1 MGSNED
7 LYEVPDDRAVMLV
20 RDAMD
25 RTTTDLPPLPDLVAA
40 ARAQGRR
47 RRARARFA
55 IGGAVLTVAALGVA
69 GTVALPL
76 DKSGPRA
83 SGQVNVAAQPAA
95 SPSSPSASSSSSVPL
110 PPVHLEPS
118 PGGGSMADLPPALRA
133 QQENFQN
140 QAVPVLQNLLPATIG
155 TVRRTDLSVN
165 LYQGTKDGKT
175 FTIIFS
181 VRPSGPD
188 TPAESPDCVTEKGQV
203 CKRTTL
209 PGGIEAMSATSPINN
224 GNVSE
229 TRLHFRYGKS
239 TVSLAISPHD
249 ESNTSAPVTN
259 DQLLEVAKAS
269 AFLDLV
275 KAADANPVQKEQ
287 KTVPL
292 G

>member
-1 MGSNED
+1 MGTNED
-7 LYEVPDDRAVMLV
+7 LHEVPDDRAVMLV

-25 RTTTDLPPLPDLVAA
+25 RTTSDLPPLPDLVGA
-40 ARAQGRR
+40 ARTQGRR
-47 RRARARFA
+47 RRTRARFA
-55 IGGAVLTVAALGVA
+55 IGGAVFTVAALGVA
-69 GTVALPL
+69 GAVALPA
-76 DKSGPRA
+76 DKSGPQVT
-83 SGQVNVAAQPAA
+83 GQMNVAAPPP
-95 SPSSPSASSSSSVPL
+95 SPSSSSSVPL
-110 PPVHLEPS
+110 PPVHIEPS
-118 PGGGSMADLPPALRA
+118 PGGDSMADLPPDQRA
-133 QQENFQN
+133 KQKNFQN
-140 QAVPVLQNLLPATIG
+140 QAVPVLQSLLPATIG
-155 TVRRTDLSVN
+155 TVQRTDLNVN
-165 LYQGTKDGKT
+165 MYQGTKDGKT

-188 TPAESPDCVTEKGQV
+188 TSAKGPDCVTAKGQV

-239 TVSLAISPHD
+239 TVSLVISPHD